1 MADLQVSKW
10 LFSCQRLKMYLS
22 DMIEVASKPADVWIF
37 RVLRNPFKS
46 SDGGVREGSPL
57 TKPGI
62 VNDFVQNFA
71 FLKDFPYTSLYS
83 NLPKLINHCS
93 LLPLSLRQ
101 SEFSHRAAAVA
112 RNEILFLVNCIRYHR
127 FFTIKDIGRLS
138 KGSQ

>member
-1 MADLQVSKW
+1 
-10 LFSCQRLKMYLS
+10 
-22 DMIEVASKPADVWIF
+22 MIEVASNLLDVWF
-37 RVLRNPFKS
+37 LRVFAQPFKS
-46 SDGGVREGSPL
+46 IDGGVREGSPL

-62 VNDFVQNFA
+62 VNDSVQSFA
-71 FLKDFPYTSLYS
+71 FLKGFPYTSLYS

-112 RNEILFLVNCIRYHR
+112 RYEILFLVYCIRYHR

>member
-1 MADLQVSKW
+1 
-10 LFSCQRLKMYLS
+10 
-22 DMIEVASKPADVWIF
+22 MIEVASNLLDVWF
-37 RVLRNPFKS
+37 LRVFAQPFKS
-46 SDGGVREGSPL
+46 IEGSPL

-62 VNDFVQNFA
+62 VNDSVQSFA
-71 FLKDFPYTSLYS
+71 FLKGFPYTSLYS